1 MVAGYPRSLAK
12 LIDVLK
18 KLPGIGH
25 KTAQRLA
32 FYIMK
37 LDQAKAAELAQAIL
51 DVRKDLVYCSQCF
64 ILADKDPC
72 DICSDPRRDHSLI
85 LVVEEL
91 QDFLTIERMG
101 EFKGVYHILGGSISP
116 LEGRTPDDLKIREL
130 IQRLHQGPS
139 AREVILATNP
149 NVEGEAT
156 AIYLARMLKPLGVKI
171 TRIARGLPV
180 GADIEFADEM
190 TMLRALEGRQEIT

>member
-37 LDQAKAAELAQAIL
+37 LDQAKATELAQAIL

-64 ILADKDPC
+64 ILTDKDPC

-130 IQRLHQGPS
+130 IQRLHQDPS